1 MDGKSGEKMEE
12 EISKFTMGFAYKP
25 KEGRMKSCTKT
36 KAIICDIDGTLANIE
51 HRRHFVDPSLAFDK
65 GLAKYEVDANF
76 NRIDLNLDGSRWK
89 PDWKSFNESMIW
101 DTPNEW
107 CANLIRNMIQGCD
120 CERKYFPIFVTGRE
134 ECWESVTENQIY
146 AWVNPRRSPCF
157 ALHMRPR
164 KDYRPDV
171 EIKREIYEKYIKDKY
186 DVLFCIDDRDCVVK
200 LWRSLGLVCLQC
212 SEGNF

>member
-1 MDGKSGEKMEE
+1 MEE
-12 EISKFTMGFAYKP
+12 EISKFTMGFAYKR

-107 CANLIRNMIQGCD
+107 CQELLRGMVYTLDVWNSPNTI
-120 CERKYFPIFVTGRE
+120 IFVTGRE
-134 ECWESVTENQIY
+134 ECYRKITLDLIQQMNCMRGNFLY
-146 AWVNPRRSPCF
+146 
-157 ALHMRPR
+157 MRPD